1 MIDNLFKLRITW
13 KMGEYSMQ
21 CISCACETYSDDGL
35 CSSCKNRNNIYNKLA
50 ELREHMQPAYE
61 SNKKILE
68 LYKLRDRLFKT
79 KSDIVNVLVAAFI
92 PTWVVM
98 GILVYA
104 MLGDSD
110 IEAAVITFTFIPL
123 ILVVSFIMIGYIY
136 KNNARSRTL
145 EKIQRVEDLISAET
159 ENIVN
164 IYMSSSRFVAL
175 EYCDYRILDRLMGYL
190 LNSRAYTLKE
200 AINLFELEV
209 TLGKFTSNQAYY
221 DNLAIT
227 YGANSAVAD
236 IITTMN
242 LTSN

>member
-1 MIDNLFKLRITW
+1 
-13 KMGEYSMQ
+13 MQ

>member
-1 MIDNLFKLRITW
+1 
-13 KMGEYSMQ
+13 MQ

-61 SNKKILE
+61 SNKKIFE

-123 ILVVSFIMIGYIY
+123 ILVVSFIMIGYI
-136 KNNARSRTL
+136 
-145 EKIQRVEDLISAET
+145 
-159 ENIVN
+159 
-164 IYMSSSRFVAL
+164 M
-175 EYCDYRILDRLMGYL
+175 
-190 LNSRAYTLKE
+190 
-200 AINLFELEV
+200 LEV
-209 TLGKFTSNQAYY
+209 EL
-221 DNLAIT
+221 
-227 YGANSAVAD
+227 
-236 IITTMN
+236 
-242 LTSN
+242 